1 MHVPHLQPESLLRT
15 FEVLSKHNLGSE
27 RLFNNYIYL
36 QIERL
41 VYKFNGPQYCRLL
54 RTLADKGY

>member
-1 MHVPHLQPESLLRT
+1 
-15 FEVLSKHNLGSE
+15 VLCKHNIGSE

-41 VYKFNGPQYCRLL
+41 IYKFNGSQYCRLL
-54 RTLADKGY
+54 RTLANKGY